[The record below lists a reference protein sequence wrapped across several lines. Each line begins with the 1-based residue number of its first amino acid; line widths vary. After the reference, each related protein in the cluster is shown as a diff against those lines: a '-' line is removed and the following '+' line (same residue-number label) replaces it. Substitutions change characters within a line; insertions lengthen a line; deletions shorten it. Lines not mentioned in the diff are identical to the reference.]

1 MLWARFWQGRTFW
14 DLAIDPKVGGGC
26 GSGQWHWYLVRY
38 TGKVR
43 VNHWLQAVII
53 TINNHSLGG
62 TMSLLSSSLARVA
75 ALAAAVALSGCSA
88 VYKTTG
94 WFAYDYAESHAIPFT
109 MRSDDPTLVCNQ
121 SQALAETLLS
131 FSDVTYEAH
140 LPATT
145 LYMMAGSC
153 AEAEAHE
160 HALAYLRA
168 FDSQQ
173 VAAAKDARIMEKRG
187 YALAAQRQ
195 YKAYQ
200 HMVAE
205 FTEPGAECP
214 DLDRDEEIYWVL
226 GILAGVQSVMSDL
239 RAEGAV
245 GVPKDIAMKSVRGMQ
260 CVDNQRWWGLPQ
272 AVQASVWVMLPD
284 NAPAGT
290 DPWQQLQ
297 QASAMATDAGV
308 RMAHAIEVTIADSS
322 GDQQR
327 LKDAIRRH
335 AQSLEQTPAAPDYR
349 LLDIMAHRQIVAVS
363 DRMWTEATGSRT
375 PYDQLGTFWDDKPA
389 AMPTFDIDDLLGGE

>member
-1 MLWARFWQGRTFW
+1 
-14 DLAIDPKVGGGC
+14 
-26 GSGQWHWYLVRY
+26 
-38 TGKVR
+38 
-43 VNHWLQAVII
+43 
-53 TINNHSLGG
+53 
-62 TMSLLSSSLARVA
+62 MSISFPRLARLSA
-75 ALAAAVALSGCSA
+75 ALLLTVAVSGCST

-109 MRSDDPTLVCNQ
+109 MRSDDPTMVCNQ

-140 LPATT
+140 LPAVT

-153 AEAEAHE
+153 AEADAHE

-168 FDSQQ
+168 FNGQQ
-173 VAAAKDARIMEKRG
+173 VAAAKDARILEKRG
-187 YALAAQRQ
+187 YAIAAQRQ
-195 YKAYQ
+195 YNAYQ

-205 FTEPGAECP
+205 LGEPGGNCP
-214 DLDRDEEIYWVL
+214 ELNDDEQIYWVL

-239 RAEGAV
+239 RAEGSV

-284 NAPAGT
+284 NAPAGV

-297 QASAMATDAGV
+297 QASAMASDAGV

-322 GDQQR
+322 GDPQR
-327 LKDAIRRH
+327 LRDAIRRH
-335 AQSLEQTPAAPDYR
+335 ADSVNQQSAAEQYR
-349 LLDIMAHRQIVAVS
+349 LMDIMAQRQILAIS
-363 DRMWTEATGSRT
+363 DRMWTEATGART
-375 PYDQLGTFWDDKPA
+375 PFGQLGTFWDDQTQSLPA
-389 AMPTFDIDDLLGGE
+389 FDIDDLLGAE